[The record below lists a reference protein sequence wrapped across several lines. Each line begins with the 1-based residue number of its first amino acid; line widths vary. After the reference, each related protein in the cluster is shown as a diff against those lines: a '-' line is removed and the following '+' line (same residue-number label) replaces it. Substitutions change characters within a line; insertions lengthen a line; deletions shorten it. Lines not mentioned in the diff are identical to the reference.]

1 MRGELV
7 ALDLETTGLN
17 PATDEII
24 EVGAVRLRDGQ
35 IIDEFST
42 MVNPDVPIPP
52 YVTYLTGIQHKD
64 VISAP
69 SIQAVLPQISAFV
82 GSAPVIAH
90 NISLDMGFMQER
102 HHILLNNRRIDTYD
116 LASVLLPGAAR
127 YNLNSLTTQVGIE
140 LEHAHR
146 ALDDARATALLYWA
160 LWQKA
165 RALPYATLY
174 EISQAATGLD
184 WDAAVV
190 FASALQ
196 EQQTTTPA
204 GNQAIHF
211 EPYTQTAPPLQP
223 APGTKALD
231 IDAVDAV
238 FADDG
243 PLAASLPGFQP
254 RRQQQQMARAITEA
268 FNNAHHM
275 MIEAGTGAGKSLA
288 YLFPAALWAATNQ
301 RRVVISTDTITL
313 QDQLI
318 QHDIP
323 AVQAALD
330 RPLTASV
337 MKGRANYL
345 CPRRLETAR
354 RRRPSSIVELRTLAK
369 ILVWLLESSSGDRGE
384 INLRGPMENSVW
396 QRLSAQDEGCSL
408 HRCQASMHGACPFY
422 KARKA
427 AESAHLLVV
436 NHALLV
442 SDANSDNQ
450 VLPEYHYA
458 VIDEAHHLED
468 AVTSGMSFHMDK
480 TMLLR
485 RLADL
490 GGPGGG
496 LLGELLAS
504 VRPYATEKE
513 LARLEIFVQG
523 IGEAAT
529 MMRVHVDQLFKQLLN
544 VLTDNTSSRP
554 SDFGLLVRLDH
565 QHRRRLSFANLQSA
579 WQALDEFFEVIGSA
593 MQRLSRALLRLEKHN
608 IPDLPDLI
616 SSADTAA
623 RYMQEMRDHLRAFVF
638 EPDSN
643 SIYWIT
649 QAAGADSAVIHTA
662 PLHIGPM
669 IARNLWDSK
678 ASVILTSA
686 TLRTQDNFNFIQ
698 ERLHA
703 DGVDTL
709 EVGSPFDYHDSTL
722 LYIPTDIPEP
732 ADRQGYQRAVER
744 GIIELAAS
752 LEGRILVLFTSYTQL
767 RQTAQAIT
775 PRLALGNIT
784 VYDQSDGSSRQALL
798 DGFRTTDKAVLLG
811 TRSFWEGI
819 DIAGDALSALVI
831 VRLPFAVPTDPVF
844 AARSDTYSDAFNQY
858 ALPEAILR
866 FRQGFG
872 RLIRSHTDRGIVT
885 IFDSRISTK
894 NYGPTFL
901 EALPDCTVRHGT
913 LTDLPQAA
921 RDWLARSST

>member
-17 PATDEII
+17 VSTDAII

-42 MVNPDVPIPP
+42 MVNPDGPIPP
-52 YVTYLTGIQHKD
+52 YVTYLTGIQQQD
-64 VISAP
+64 VLGAP
-69 SIQAVLPQISAFV
+69 SIQSVLPQISAFV

-102 HHILLNNRRIDTYD
+102 HRILLNNHRIDTYD
-116 LASVLLPGAAR
+116 LASVLLPGAPR

-165 RALPYATLY
+165 LALPYATLH
-174 EISQAATGLD
+174 EINQAASDLD
-184 WDAAVV
+184 WDAGIV
-190 FASALQ
+190 FASALR
-196 EQQTTTPA
+196 EQQTTAPA
-204 GNQAIHF
+204 SGQSINFA
-211 EPYTQTAPPLQP
+211 PYTPSGDPLQP
-223 APGTKALD
+223 QPGSEPLD
-231 IDAVDAV
+231 IDTVTRV

-243 PLAASLPGFQP
+243 ALAHNLPAFQP
-254 RRQQQQMARAITEA
+254 RQQQQQMAQAVAEA

-275 MIEAGTGAGKSLA
+275 LIEAGTGAGKSLA
-288 YLFPAALWAATNQ
+288 YLVPAALWALTNQ
-301 RRVVISTDTITL
+301 RRVVISTNTITL

-318 QHDIP
+318 EQDIP
-323 AVQAALD
+323 TVQAALD
-330 RPLTASV
+330 LPLTASV

-345 CPRRLETAR
+345 CPRRLETVR
-354 RRRPSSIVELRTLAK
+354 RRRPTSIVELRTLAK

-384 INLRGPMENSVW
+384 INLRGPGENNVW
-396 QRLSAQDEGCSL
+396 QRLSAQDEDCSL
-408 HRCQASMHGACPFY
+408 HRCQASMQGACPFY

-427 AESAHLLVV
+427 AERAHLLIV

-442 SDANSDNQ
+442 SDANRDNQ

-468 AVTSGMSFHMDK
+468 AVTSGLSFHMDK

-490 GGPGGG
+490 GGAESG
-496 LLGELLAS
+496 LLAEVLSS
-504 VRPYATEKE
+504 VRPHATEKE
-513 LARLEIFVQG
+513 LTRLTVFAQG
-523 IGEAAT
+523 IGEAT
-529 MMRVHVDQLFKQLLN
+529 SMMSVHVDKLFRQIVN
-544 VLTDNTSSRP
+544 VLTDNTSSR
-554 SDFGLLVRLDH
+554 SNDFTTLVRLDH
-565 QHRRRLSFANLQSA
+565 QHRQRLSFTNLHAA
-579 WQALDEFFEVIGSA
+579 WHTLNEFFEVIGSA
-593 MQRLSRALLRLEKHN
+593 MQRLTNALQRLEAHK

-623 RYMQEMRDHLRAFVF
+623 RYMQEMRDQLHAFIA

-649 QAAGADSAVIHTA
+649 QAAGADGAVIHAA

-669 IARNLWDSK
+669 IARHLWDGK

-686 TLRTQDNFNFIQ
+686 TLRSQNSFNFIQ

-703 DGVDTL
+703 DGVGTL
-709 EVGSPFDYHDSTL
+709 EVGSPFNYHDSTL

-732 ADRQGYQRAVER
+732 NDRQGYQRAVER
-744 GIIELAAS
+744 GIIELADK

-798 DGFRTTDKAVLLG
+798 DGFRTTSKAVLLG

-819 DIAGDALSALVI
+819 DIPGDALSALVI

-844 AARSDTYSDAFNQY
+844 AARSETYADSFNQY

-872 RLIRSHTDRGIVT
+872 RLIRSSTDRGVVT
-885 IFDSRISTK
+885 IFDARISTK
-894 NYGPTFL
+894 NYGPSFL
-901 EALPDCTVRHGT
+901 AALPDCTVHQGP
-913 LTDLPQAA
+913 LDDLPQAA
-921 RDWLARSST
+921 HDWLARSNT

>member
-1 MRGELV
+1 
-7 ALDLETTGLN
+7 
-17 PATDEII
+17 
-24 EVGAVRLRDGQ
+24 VGAVRLRDGE

-42 MVNPDVPIPP
+42 MVNPDVSIPP
-52 YVTYLTGIQHKD
+52 YVTYLTGIQQQD
-64 VISAP
+64 VLGAP

-82 GSAPVIAH
+82 GNAPVIAH

-116 LASVLLPGAAR
+116 LASVLLPRAPR
-127 YNLNSLTTQVGIE
+127 YNLNSLTNQVGIE
-140 LEHAHR
+140 LENAHR

-165 RALPYATLY
+165 LALPYATLY
-174 EISQAATGLD
+174 EISQAASGID
-184 WDAAVV
+184 WDAGIV
-190 FASALQ
+190 FTSALQ
-196 EQQTTTPA
+196 EQQTTAPA
-204 GNQAIHF
+204 GSQAVHF
-211 EPYTQTAPPLQP
+211 EPFKPTSEPLHP
-223 APGTKALD
+223 NASTVPLD
-231 IDAVDAV
+231 IEAITTV
-238 FADDG
+238 FADG
-243 PLAASLPGFQP
+243 GALAGSLPEFQP
-254 RRQQQQMARAITEA
+254 RQQQQQMAQAVAEA

-288 YLFPAALWAATNQ
+288 YLVPAALWAVNNQ
-301 RRVVISTDTITL
+301 RRVVISTNTITL

-318 QHDIP
+318 EQDIP
-323 AVQAALD
+323 TVQAALD
-330 RPLTASV
+330 VSFSASV

-354 RRRPSSIVELRTLAK
+354 RRRPSSVVELRTLAK

-384 INLRGPMENSVW
+384 INLRGPIENNVW
-396 QRLSAQDEGCSL
+396 QRLSAQDEDCSL
-408 HRCQASMHGACPFY
+408 HRCQTSMQGACPFY

-427 AESAHLLVV
+427 ADSAHLLVV

-442 SDANSDNQ
+442 SDANHDNQ

-458 VIDEAHHLED
+458 IVDEAHHLED
-468 AVTSGMSFHMDK
+468 AVTSGLSFHMDK
-480 TMLLR
+480 TLLLR

-490 GGPGGG
+490 SNSNGG
-496 LLGELLAS
+496 LLGEVLSS
-504 VRPYATEKE
+504 VRGHATEKE

-523 IGEAAT
+523 IGEAAS
-529 MMRVHVDQLFKQLLN
+529 MMSVHVDKLFKQILN
-544 VLTDNTSSRP
+544 VLTDNTSSRA
-554 SDFGLLVRLDH
+554 SDFGSLVRLDH
-565 QHRRRLSFANLQSA
+565 QHRTRLSFTNLQSN
-579 WQALDEFFEVIGSA
+579 WQALEEFFEVIGSA
-593 MQRLSRALLRLEKHN
+593 MQRLSRALERLEKHN
-608 IPDLPDLI
+608 IPGLPDLI
-616 SSADTAA
+616 SSAETAA
-623 RYMQEMRDHLRAFVF
+623 RHMQEMRDQLNAFIIQ
-638 EPDSN
+638 PDSN

-649 QAAGADSAVIHTA
+649 QAAGGDGAVIHTA

-669 IARNLWDSK
+669 IARHLWDGK

-686 TLRTQDNFNFIQ
+686 TLRSQENFNFIQ

-732 ADRQGYQRAVER
+732 NDRQGYQRAVER
-744 GIIELAAS
+744 GIIELAAM

-798 DGFRTTDKAVLLG
+798 DGFKTTDKAVLLG

-819 DIAGDALSALVI
+819 DIPGEALSALVI

-885 IFDSRISTK
+885 IFDSRVSTK
-894 NYGPTFL
+894 GYGPSFL
-901 EALPDCTVRHGT
+901 EALPDCTVHHGT
-913 LTDLPQAA
+913 LDELPQTAHN
-921 RDWLARSST
+921 WLARSST